1 MVLSDT
7 FLYSPTLFSKKNN
20 RMIYNKNINQISYN
34 NKELVLNTWNKLMQE
49 PLDDNEESV
58 FIDITKDNIIG

>member
-1 MVLSDT
+1 
-7 FLYSPTLFSKKNN
+7 
-20 RMIYNKNINQISYN
+20 MIYNKNINQISYN

-58 FIDITKDNIIG
+58 FIDITKDNIIA